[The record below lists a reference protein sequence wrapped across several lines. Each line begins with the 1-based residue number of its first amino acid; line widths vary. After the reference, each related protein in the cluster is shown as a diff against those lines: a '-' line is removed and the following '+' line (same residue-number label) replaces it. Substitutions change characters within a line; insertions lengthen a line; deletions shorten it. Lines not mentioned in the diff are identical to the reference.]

1 MEVVLA
7 RHAGACYGVQRAL
20 DLAVAVID
28 EGREVRTLGPLIH
41 NPKVVAISNGAA
53 RASPPRWRTSTAA
66 RSSSAATA

>member
-1 MEVVLA
+1 MEVMLA

-41 NPKVVAISNGAA
+41 NPLVVSDLERPAHAL
-53 RASPPRWRTSTAA
+53 RPRWPISTAG
-66 RSSSAATA
+66 RSFAATG